1 MVIIHRY
8 QEINLNRALVSSKKL
23 NMSLLVLS
31 DYERVQI
38 FLLVAF
44 IKR

>member
-31 DYERVQI
+31 DYERVQ
-38 FLLVAF
+38 
-44 IKR
+44 KYPY